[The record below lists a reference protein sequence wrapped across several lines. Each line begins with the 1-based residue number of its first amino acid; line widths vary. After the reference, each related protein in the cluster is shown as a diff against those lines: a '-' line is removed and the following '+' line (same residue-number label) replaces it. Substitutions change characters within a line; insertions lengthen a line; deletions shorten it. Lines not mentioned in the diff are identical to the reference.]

1 MRKLDNYWKSPVFS
15 LPLFII
21 YFVSRLR
28 AESSNWRVERVEKV
42 NMFFKLCRIKTQ
54 NVVLFL
60 LATLVS
66 HSFFFLFFSALDW
79 VNLSVL
85 MLVLKQV
92 KTVSSLL
99 STNFFSLFSLFAS
112 FQYLSRVP
120 CRLMMTT

>member
-21 YFVSRLR
+21 YFASRLR

-66 HSFFFLFFSALDW
+66 HSFFFFSFLP
-79 VNLSVL
+79 LIG
-85 MLVLKQV
+85 
-92 KTVSSLL
+92 
-99 STNFFSLFSLFAS
+99 
-112 FQYLSRVP
+112 
-120 CRLMMTT
+120 